1 MYGPGR
7 RGTGAD
13 QDVCAQVAEDGDL
26 NSTLLVLQESRVN
39 NYLNILL
46 KEEIGEVLD
55 FDSYRDSDKLS
66 QMVYKYLKML
76 EKDWDEYIDELV
88 KKARL

>member
-13 QDVCAQVAEDGDL
+13 QDVCAQVAEGSDL

-88 KKARL
+88 EKARL